1 MIRSARRRAAS
12 ACAALALAAPAGCT
26 ATTPPARSVPPPSA
40 AATLDSTNA
49 AATPSTDVG
58 FGRLE
63 ARFGARLGVYAVDT
77 GSGRTVA
84 YRPDE
89 RFAYASTL
97 KALAAAA
104 VLDATTSAQLDEV
117 VRFTMADLVPYSPV
131 TGKHVADGM
140 TLRAVAEAAVRHSDN
155 TAGNLLI
162 ARLGGPQ
169 ALERALRD
177 LGDRV
182 TEVARVEPDLNQATP
197 GDVRDTST
205 ARALATDLRAYALG
219 DALVAE
225 DRALLVDWLKS
236 NTTGATLIRAGVPAG
251 WEVGDKSGTGGYGT
265 RNDIAVVWPPGGD
278 PIVLAV
284 LSCRDDRDAVPDD
297 ALIAQAAK
305 LAVGALRGE
314 PVS

>member
-1 MIRSARRRAAS
+1 MTFSARRRAVL
-12 ACAALALAAPAGCT
+12 ACAALALAAPAACT
-26 ATTPPARSVPPPSA
+26 STDTPTPSAPAPPASA
-40 AATLDSTNA
+40 ADASA
-49 AATPSTDVG
+49 GPAATGSSDPG

-89 RFAYASTL
+89 RFAYASTI
-97 KALAAAA
+97 KALTAAA
-104 VLDATTSAQLDEV
+104 VLDETSSAQLDEV
-117 VRFTMADLVPYSPV
+117 VRYKMSDLVPYSPV

-140 TLRAVAEAAVRHSDN
+140 TLRALADAAVRYSDN
-155 TAGNLLI
+155 TAGNLLL
-162 ARLGGPQ
+162 ARLGGPEG
-169 ALERALRD
+169 LERALRD

-182 TEVARVEPDLNQATP
+182 TEVARVEPDLNEAAP

-219 DALVAE
+219 DALSGE
-225 DRALLVDWLKS
+225 DRAVLVDWLRG
-236 NTTGATLIRAGVPAG
+236 NPTGATLIRAGVPAG

-265 RNDIAVVWPPGGD
+265 RNDIAVVWPTGGD

-284 LSCRDDRDAVPDD
+284 LSRRDDRDASHDD

-305 LAVGALRGE
+305 VAVAELRGE
-314 PVS
+314 RVS